1 MKALFDKDTNLTG
14 WVSKDRKNIFD
25 LDLNW
30 VGFVANGDSVWS
42 VKSKTWL
49 GNLYGYNIRDT
60 NGKTI
65 FWNPETPIENSL
77 KPLTPLN
84 PLTPLRPLRPLR
96 PLSPLRPLR
105 PLTPLGG
112 WSNLNWNIFNQ

>member
-14 WVSKDRKNIFD
+14 WISKDRKNIFD
-25 LDLNW
+25 VDLNW
-30 VGFVANGDSVWS
+30 VGFVANVDSVWS